1 MQQLSPQRQ
10 RILMRIIY
18 HLRRFWMTLLVVIV
32 VIPIILTVWY
42 GIHTL
47 WHIPPLAITVTQP
60 LDTHNIAIN
69 QPITLVFSRSVDPR
83 TLATTLKI
91 VPHHEYRATWD
102 TNNTTL
108 TLTPRT
114 PWQPDTRYTLTV
126 NPASP
131 GDGGIDHAW
140 NMQFTTAPG
149 LHIQTLIPADQS
161 HDVALG
167 TFAVI
172 RFSQPMVAQ
181 HQIAQAI
188 PNTLLQIT
196 PPISGTVEWL
206 DQTTL
211 MFRPDHW
218 RADSRYTIT
227 NTPQLLDI
235 QGQQLS
241 TPLIWQFHT
250 IATRI
255 DQVIPANNSQNVA
268 LTTPITFKV
277 TGVVDTRLLRAS
289 IALAPAT
296 STRIDIVASDNDSI
310 NVIITPQPH
319 WQIDT
324 TYQIQIGGAAT
335 TLAYQH
341 IRFTTTPALRLIA
354 RSPGDGQILAPN
366 QDVRFVFNTDIDT
379 QTITDAVS
387 LTPPPLH
394 PAKITSNGRDI
405 RVLALWP
412 ANTQPIITID
422 ANLRSSTGIT
432 LSTTISSQLQIDTAI
447 SHLILPGSPG
457 SIVPFTPKTGIVI
470 DSQNIQVLRLQ
481 LYALPPAMLIRV
493 LGMDNLTLQ
502 QLDPKRYN
510 LPLLDTQTIT
520 NPQNTQRFVVQPSI
534 WQTPP
539 SRYLLAIGLGDSG
552 SSDIRIMRILPSTLN
567 IITLG
572 GKIIAGTRT
581 TQSDT
586 PSTITLFQAGQLIEQ
601 SQSDANGIWV
611 SRPHPQGT
619 KFVVLDD
626 SNPPDAAVVTITQ
639 PSMQSSPIHV
649 ISNHTT
655 AVIGGQIDII
665 AARIDDT
672 LSPRSSQ
679 ISLCDTTGMQ
689 IQTQTMTF
697 AQHQTATQA
706 IITIPSNIAFGIY
719 TLCGDDI
726 VNTPAIII
734 HPPQSTHLVI
744 HQHHTPNGPYNGT
757 LTDNAMQP
765 IANAIIY
772 WHQNTLTGTT
782 TSNVNGEFQI
792 NTTADAPVTI
802 VAHAHGESVI
812 TTIPPTPQRT
822 LRIDTPQQWVQSGK
836 YSTVH
841 LQIDDPNNQN
851 LVRPIK
857 LTVKNTKGYVAIRRT
872 VTSDAQGH
880 VALELAIPQGQW
892 LITATDGELA
902 HQQPFTVGTVPTTPF
917 LVPELPI
924 IYSNDVMRFFYGES
938 THSNILIAQ
947 ADTSGVHA
955 IWAPIQNGI
964 ISTTIPI
971 STTILTIA
979 AQTATGPLRQ
989 YTSAVSTPMCS
1000 PTTVQHQAITH
1011 GTIPLTLTTTP
1022 HSTVAIRVQRPI
1034 DGKQWA
1040 WYPAL
1045 YSDATGVVT
1054 LNLADD
1060 NQSTTFIVD
1069 LLQHNSACVRSD
1081 QVMLPI
1087 IRNQQL
1093 SINAPTTS
1101 RIGDDIVLAVT
1112 LKDSVPTSQSTLTIT
1127 STGMV
1132 LRGIPSDNTVVS
1144 DANGVSTQY
1153 WHAKIT
1159 AFQPQV
1165 TLSSSGGARVSW
1177 QPLAT
1182 VPLANTIQDGF
1193 MLQGKTI
1200 INTDNSTPVFDVIS
1214 QRDTLFRAM
1223 MNEPY
1228 DPNNPSHLAYRLWLS
1243 DSPTEQNQL
1252 HTRLMLIQSPTGGWG
1267 WGNNMYP
1274 DPLITTDVV
1283 SAFASAGIP
1292 PANYQSAITYLQQ
1305 QVNNPQLPATIHAL
1319 IVRALVQTGW
1329 NDARIFAQLCA
1340 NPTVLGNEGLAAL
1353 LLVLPHDQA
1362 YAIPALLNELL
1373 SRSHT
1378 TPRGLTWQ
1386 PDPATAGFHSSD
1398 SVNALI
1404 LQATLRTSVST
1415 SITNQIQSMLLS
1427 SRGSDGWSDIITNA
1441 RMWSMRD
1448 TLFRTLDGHQKI
1460 TILDQHGHLNQNNAV
1475 SPGIALN
1482 EDVTITST
1490 APVLVGI
1497 TYAQPTPIDSDTVRI
1512 LRRYT
1517 TASGQTLTAATPL
1530 RVGDI
1535 IDVELEVI
1543 TFAAIPYLTIQ
1554 EPLPTIGEI
1563 VSLTPPR
1570 NSHVI
1575 IDNAVLTLYSTTTS
1589 PTIMKCHY
1597 RIKITNAGTI
1607 TIPSSTAHDVAG
1619 TWQAQS
1625 QPQSM
1630 YVPIP

>member
-10 RILMRIIY
+10 RMLMRIIY
-18 HLRRFWMTLLVVIV
+18 RLRRFWMTFLVVIV

-42 GIHTL
+42 GIHSL
-47 WHIPPLAITVTQP
+47 WHIPPITITVTQP
-60 LDTHNIAIN
+60 FDTHNIAIN
-69 QPITLVFSRSVDPR
+69 QPITLVFSRHISPNALTTALQIAPYHQYR
-83 TLATTLKI
+83 T
-91 VPHHEYRATWD
+91 TWD

-108 TLTPRT
+108 TITPTT
-114 PWQPDTRYTLTV
+114 PWQPDTRYNLTITPDPSV
-126 NPASP
+126 
-131 GDGGIDHAW
+131 DGGIDHAW

-149 LHIQTLIPADQS
+149 LHIQTLIPENKS
-161 HDVALG
+161 HDVTLS
-167 TFAVI
+167 TSAVI

-181 HQIAQAI
+181 HQVAQSI

-196 PPISGTVEWL
+196 PPISGTIEWL

-211 MFRPDHW
+211 VFRPDHW

-250 IATRI
+250 IATHI
-255 DQVIPANNSQNVA
+255 DQVIPANNSQNIA
-268 LTTPITFKV
+268 LNTPIIFKV

-296 STRIDIVASDNDSI
+296 PTRIDIVASDNDSI
-310 NVIITPQPH
+310 NVIITPQPQ
-319 WQIDT
+319 WQIGT

-394 PAKITSNGRDI
+394 PAKITSNGHDI
-405 RVLALWP
+405 RVMALWP

-422 ANLRSSTGIT
+422 ANLHSSTGIT
-432 LSTTISSQLQIDTAI
+432 LSTAISSQLQIDTTI
-447 SHLILPGSPG
+447 SRLILPGSSG

-470 DSQNIQVLRLQ
+470 DSQNIHTLHLQ

-502 QLDPKRYN
+502 QLDPERYN

-520 NPQNTQRFVVQPSI
+520 NPQNVQRFVVPPSI

-539 SRYLLAIGLGDSG
+539 SRYLLAIGKGNNG
-552 SSDIRIMRILPSTLN
+552 SSDIRVMRILPSTLN

-586 PSTITLFQAGQLIEQ
+586 PSTITLFQEGQLVEQ
-601 SQSDANGIWV
+601 AQSDARGIWI

-639 PSMQSSPIHV
+639 PSLQSAPIHI

-655 AVIGGQIDII
+655 AVIGSQIDIT
-665 AARIDDT
+665 AARSDNT
-672 LSPRSSQ
+672 LPPRNSQ
-679 ISLCDTTGMQ
+679 ISLCDATGMQ
-689 IQTQTMTF
+689 IQTQPMTF
-697 AQHQTATQA
+697 AQHQTATQVT
-706 IITIPSNIAFGIY
+706 ITIPDNIAFGIY
-719 TLCGDDI
+719 TVCGDDI
-726 VNTPAIII
+726 VDAPTIII
-734 HPPQSTHLVI
+734 HPPPSTHLVI
-744 HQHHTPNGPYNGT
+744 HQHPASREGYDGT
-757 LTDNAMQP
+757 VTDNAMQP
-765 IANAIIY
+765 IANATIY
-772 WHQNTLTGTT
+772 WRQNTQTGTT
-782 TSNVNGEFQI
+782 TSNVNGEFHF
-792 NTTADAPVTI
+792 NTTTDAPITI
-802 VAHAHGESVI
+802 VAYIHGESVI
-812 TTIPPTPQRT
+812 TIVPPTPQRT

-880 VALELAIPQGQW
+880 VALALAIPQGQW
-892 LITATDGELA
+892 LITATDGELT
-902 HQQPFTVGTVPTTPF
+902 HQQSFTVGTVPTTPF
-917 LVPELPI
+917 LVPEMPI
-924 IYSNDVMRFFYGES
+924 IYSNDVMRFFYG
-938 THSNILIAQ
+938 TTTPATALVAQ
-947 ADTSGVHA
+947 FDASGIHA
-955 IWAPIQNGI
+955 AWTPIQNGI
-964 ISTTIPI
+964 ISTTVPI
-971 STTILTIA
+971 STTMLTIA

-989 YTSAVSTPMCS
+989 YISTVSTPMCNA
-1000 PTTVQHQAITH
+1000 TTIKQQAITH
-1011 GTIPLTLTTTP
+1011 GTIPLTFTTSP

-1034 DGKQWA
+1034 DGKLWE

-1045 YSDATGVVT
+1045 HSDANGIVS

-1060 NQSTTFIVD
+1060 NQSTTFIIDV
-1069 LLQHNSACVRSD
+1069 LQHNPACVRNN
-1081 QVMLPI
+1081 QVVLPI
-1087 IRNQQL
+1087 IRTQQL
-1093 SINAPTTS
+1093 SINAPTVS
-1101 RIGDDIVLAVT
+1101 RIGDDVVITVT
-1112 LKDSVPTSQSTLTIT
+1112 LKDSVPVSQSSLTIT
-1127 STGMV
+1127 STGMT
-1132 LRGIPSDNTVVS
+1132 LNGAPRDNAIMS
-1144 DANGVSTQY
+1144 DANGVNTQY

-1159 AFQPQV
+1159 ALHPQL
-1165 TLSSSGGARVSW
+1165 TLSSSRGARVSW
-1177 QPLAT
+1177 QPLVT
-1182 VPLANTIQDGF
+1182 VPITHTTQDGF

-1200 INTDNSTPVFDVIS
+1200 VNTDNSTLVFDVIS
-1214 QRDTLFRAM
+1214 QRDELFRAM

-1243 DSPTEQNQL
+1243 DSPTERNQL
-1252 HTRLMLIQSPTGGWG
+1252 RTRLMLIQSPTGGWS
-1267 WGNNMYP
+1267 WGNNLPP

-1292 PANYQSAITYLQQ
+1292 PTNYQSAITYLQQ

-1353 LLVLPHDQA
+1353 LLTLPYDHA
-1362 YAIPALLNELL
+1362 YAIPALLTELL
-1373 SRSHT
+1373 SRSHQS
-1378 TPRGLTWQ
+1378 PRGLTWDS
-1386 PDPATAGFHSSD
+1386 DPATAAFHSSD

-1441 RMWSMRD
+1441 RMWSMHD
-1448 TLFRTLDGHQKI
+1448 TLFQTLDGHQKI
-1460 TILDQHGHLNQNNAV
+1460 SIFDQHGHLNQNNSV

-1482 EDVTITST
+1482 EDVTITSN

-1497 TYAQPTPIDSDTVRI
+1497 THPQSTPIDSDTVRL

-1517 TASGQTLTAATPL
+1517 TANGQLLTADTLL

-1535 IDVELEVI
+1535 IAVELEVI
-1543 TFAAIPYLTIQ
+1543 TFAPIPYLTIQ

-1563 VSLTPPR
+1563 ISLTPPR
-1570 NSHVI
+1570 NSYVT
-1575 IDNAVLTLYSTTTS
+1575 IDNALLTLYSATAS

-1597 RIKITNAGTI
+1597 RIKITSAGSI
-1607 TIPSSTAHDVAG
+1607 TIPSSTAYDVAG

-1625 QPQSM
+1625 QPQSI
-1630 YVPIP
+1630 YVPTP